1 MKRLSRAVALTAV
14 TLALP
19 LAATACNK
27 EQDKSTAT
35 ETKPADQAKAD
46 TAQPSAGAPAS
57 PTAPKAAPQT
67 EAQPGQP
74 PQPGMP
80 PAAPP
85 QPGKKPDSVKD
96 SHVKVA
102 DNIVTAANKFAGDL
116 EAAKGDCKKATGVVK
131 TGGVP
136 LKKAIEETDKLQ
148 NELKGDQA
156 AMQWFQQTYGPK
168 MMGAIQKMG
177 TVVQK
182 CSTDKEFAAAFQG
195 LGLGGPRSA
204 PPPPP
209 GGSGHGALPPPGQ
222 HPGGQPPAGGAPTPP
237 PTK

>member
-19 LAATACNK
+19 FAASACNK

-57 PTAPKAAPQT
+57 PNAPKTAPQT
-67 EAQPGQP
+67 EAKPGQP

-80 PAAPP
+80 PAQP

-102 DNIVTAANKFAGDL
+102 DNIVSAANKFAGDL
-116 EAAKGDCKKATGVVK
+116 ESTKGDCKKATGVVK

-156 AMQWFQQTYGPK
+156 AMMWFQQTYGPK

-177 TVVQK
+177 QVVQK

-209 GGSGHGALPPPGQ
+209 GGGPGHGALPPPGAA
-222 HPGGQPPAGGAPTPP
+222 GGQPPAGQAPTPP
-237 PTK
+237 PQK